1 MPNNV
6 NITSNVT
13 NTFDRIISSIEKK
26 YSQLANVITALKN
39 STQTFFVGSETK
51 RQQNIN
57 KICGEFIYRISTQ
70 TKNNEDERLNVT
82 KLNDSGSGSG
92 RISTRLTHK
101 TLTKD
106 VNNLFNLIQSEL
118 LNQPDKNLSIT
129 EGHSDNSVNIMLA
142 ILYQVYQQA
151 DKYTKNDI
159 NYTNNSALKFQILG
173 LINNLIIK
181 SNSESTENGNAM
193 TLLKNMNE
201 KYKNELDLQIEKM
214 KEKIEYKIK
223 KDTQRQENLKNYY
236 SV

>member
-1 MPNNV
+1 MPHNV

-13 NTFDRIISSIEKK
+13 DTFDRIISSIEKK

-57 KICGEFIYRISTQ
+57 KICGEFIYLISTQ

-82 KLNDSGSGSG
+82 KLNDSGSG

-106 VNNLFNLIQSEL
+106 VNNLFNLIQIEL

-129 EGHSDNSVNIMLA
+129 EGYSDNSVNIMLA
-142 ILYQVYQQA
+142 TLYQLYQQA
-151 DKYTKNDI
+151 DKYTQDDI
-159 NYTNNSALKFQILG
+159 NYTNNSSLKFQILG

-181 SNSESTENGNAM
+181 SNSESTENGKAM

-214 KEKIEYKIK
+214 KEKIKYKVK
-223 KDTQRQENLKNYY
+223 
-236 SV
+236 

>member
-1 MPNNV
+1 MPHNV

-13 NTFDRIISSIEKK
+13 DTFDRIISSIEKK

-57 KICGEFIYRISTQ
+57 KICGEFIYLISTQ

-82 KLNDSGSGSG
+82 KLNDSGSG

-129 EGHSDNSVNIMLA
+129 EGYSDNSVNIMLA
-142 ILYQVYQQA
+142 TLYQLYQQA
-151 DKYTKNDI
+151 DKYTQDDI
-159 NYTNNSALKFQILG
+159 NYTNNSSLKFQILG

-181 SNSESTENGNAM
+181 SNSESTENGKAM

-214 KEKIEYKIK
+214 KEKIKYKVK
-223 KDTQRQENLKNYY
+223 
-236 SV
+236 